1 MAGVMTRVVRVW
13 FLAFAASY
21 ANAQSSG
28 PKIAVMGIAYDS
40 LRGAPLRGAFVSV
53 AGVGLST
60 SSDSFG
66 VFRFDLA
73 PGSYTISVLHP
84 AFDSLGLSGTS
95 VRAIVRDGRDTIRLS
110 LPSFTSLWRVACG
123 TSAAPKDSG
132 LVFGT
137 VRTAEDQQPVAGATV
152 VATWIDVGYDKAHGV
167 SERRWHSTVVS
178 DSTGGF
184 ALCGMPPDEPVR
196 VVATKESAAAGTIEL
211 RPSARRVQRR
221 DLMMASGADSPASRG
236 VVTGVVRDPAGAPIA
251 GARVVTEGAA
261 EVRSGSD
268 GHFLLSDVPI
278 GTREVDVLFVASQPI
293 ATGVD
298 VLPHDTAMVDVVL
311 QKVTTLPTVNVTAL
325 SIRQRRL
332 DDLQERMK
340 SKMGQFIDSTMIE
353 RYATFGEAI
362 HPMLGSFG
370 ICDLYVDGV
379 RRDKRDIASEVYMTS
394 APTIAVVEIHA
405 GTDPDLPFEFRS
417 RGCSG
422 SHVSKVVL
430 IWTKRWLP

>member
-1 MAGVMTRVVRVW
+1 MGGTMTRVVHVV
-13 FLAFAASY
+13 LAAVAATY
-21 ANAQSSG
+21 ANAQSATHTVTVTG
-28 PKIAVMGIAYDS
+28 VAYDS
-40 LRGAPLRGAFVSV
+40 LRDAPLRGAFVSV
-53 AGVGLST
+53 SGVGLTT

-66 VFRFDLA
+66 VFRFELA
-73 PGSYTISVLHP
+73 PGTYTISMLHP

-110 LPSFTSLWRVACG
+110 LPSFASLWRIACG
-123 TSAAPKDSG
+123 ASGVPKDSG

-137 VRTAEDQQPVAGATV
+137 VRSAEDQRPVGGATV
-152 VATWIDVGYDKAHGV
+152 VATWIDVGYDKARGV
-167 SERRWHSTVVS
+167 SQRRWHSTVVS

-184 ALCGMPPDEPVR
+184 ALCGMPPDESVR

-211 RPSARRVQRR
+211 RPSPRRVQRR

-236 VVTGVVRDPAGAPIA
+236 VVAGVVRDPAGAPIA
-251 GARVVTEGAA
+251 GARIVTEGAA
-261 EVRSGSD
+261 EARSGSD
-268 GHFLLSDVPI
+268 GHFVLTDVPI
-278 GTREVDVLFVASQPI
+278 GTREVDVLFVGSQPM
-293 ATGVD
+293 AAGVD
-298 VLPHDTAMVDVVL
+298 VLPHDTATVEVVL

-332 DDLQERMK
+332 DDLEERMK
-340 SKMGQFIDSTMIE
+340 SKLGQFIDSTTIE
-353 RYATFGEAI
+353 RYATFGEAV
-362 HPMLGSFG
+362 HPLLGSFG

-394 APTIAVVEIHA
+394 VPTIAVVEVHA

-422 SHVSKVVL
+422 SHVAKVVL

>member
-1 MAGVMTRVVRVW
+1 MGGIVRRVVNLGL
-13 FLAFAASY
+13 LAFVASY
-21 ANAQSSG
+21 ANAQS
-28 PKIAVMGIAYDS
+28 PARTVPVTGIAYDS
-40 LRGAPLRGAFVSV
+40 LRGAPLRAAFVSV
-53 AGVGLST
+53 AGAGLST

-73 PGSYTISVLHP
+73 PGAYTISMLHP

-95 VRAIVRDGRDTIRLS
+95 VRAIVSDGRDTIRLL
-110 LPSFTSLWRVACG
+110 LPSFASLWRIACG
-123 TSAAPKDSG
+123 ASAAPKDSG

-137 VRTAEDQQPVAGATV
+137 VRTAEDQRPVGGATV
-152 VATWIDVGYDKAHGV
+152 VATWIDVGYDRAGGV
-167 SERRWHSTVVS
+167 SERRWHSTVAS

-196 VVATKESAAAGTIEL
+196 VVATKDSAAAGTIEL
-211 RPSARRVQRR
+211 RPSVRRVQRR
-221 DLMMASGADSPASRG
+221 DLMMASGADSPAARG
-236 VVTGVVRDPAGAPIA
+236 VVAGVVRDPAGAPIA

-268 GHFLLSDVPI
+268 GHFVLSDVPI
-278 GTREVDVLFVASQPI
+278 GTREVDVLFVGSQPM
-293 ATGVD
+293 AAGVD

-353 RYATFGEAI
+353 RYATFGEAV
-362 HPMLGSFG
+362 HPLLGSTG

-394 APTIAVVEIHA
+394 APTIAVVEVHA
-405 GTDPDLPFEFRS
+405 GTDPGLPFEFRS

-422 SHVSKVVL
+422 GHLSKVVL